1 MRIRAELFLATLA
14 LVSFVTFGYGDP
26 FGYGHVGTRNKAC
39 SAVIASKMLKRK
51 NDPSSTIHFKFAG
64 QPVSG
69 TNVEFTIGASVA
81 ERPLPIPE
89 GEPPLGDESLFWN
102 RTIVQS
108 VELKVNGESVAL
120 PAVPANTDSW
130 GAQVCID
137 STHFAHDG
145 PITLLFIGHFRLERY
160 NESGTTLLEFEEV
173 EVPITVPLKAYN
185 VGLPLAT
192 KEKWVPAS
200 YPPPPQPP
208 IPAHY
213 ETDPN
218 SSEAQVALATI
229 AVAIPGMIA
238 LNHNA
243 NPATAPGAQSLDKPA
258 LLGLVTNGTHF
269 VAVTH
274 SDGAGGIRPS
284 YGGNSDLVTWNEIA
298 AKCALKGTPD
308 DGQAFRP
315 AYNLAI
321 LVSCSA
327 LSGTGSDQAPRA
339 FEIYDPS
346 GASYSLYRE
355 DCALIGF
362 PVAVS
367 AGENITKLPE
377 WTTLLY
383 SLLSSGYSVVD
394 ALFEIKLKKLF
405 LIGTNG
411 KEITPQLRGDPAT
424 KLHGAYRLPS
434 QDKTWIKV
442 WQ

>member
-1 MRIRAELFLATLA
+1 MCRVDCKQDAQAKERPIID
-14 LVSFVTFGYGDP
+14 DP
-26 FGYGHVGTRNKAC
+26 FQVRGATRFWNEC
-39 SAVIASKMLKRK
+39 RVAS
-51 NDPSSTIHFKFAG
+51 
-64 QPVSG
+64 
-69 TNVEFTIGASVA
+69 
-81 ERPLPIPE
+81 LPIPE

-108 VELKVNGESVAL
+108 VELKVNGEAVTL

-130 GAQVCID
+130 GAQVCVD

-145 PITLLFIGHFRLERY
+145 PITLLFVGRFRLERY

-218 SSEAQVALATI
+218 CYEAQVALATI

-238 LNHNA
+238 LNHIS

-274 SDGAGGIRPS
+274 SVGAGGIRPS
-284 YGGNSDLVTWNEIA
+284 YGGASDLVTWNEIA

-346 GASYSLYRE
+346 NASYSLYRE

-362 PVAVS
+362 SAPVGA
-367 AGENITKLPE
+367 EQNKELLPQ
-377 WTTLLY
+377 WATLLY
-383 SLLSSGYSVVD
+383 SYLAQGYSVFD
-394 ALFEIKLKKLF
+394 ALTTIE
-405 LIGTNG
+405 G
-411 KEITPQLRGDPAT
+411 KNKIQLLDPNKVPISWQIRGDPAT
-424 KLHGAYRLPS
+424 KLHGAYRLPT
-434 QDKTWIKV
+434 KNAGWIKV
-442 WQ
+442 SQ